1 MANQKQIRNAHARAY
16 IKEVFAAR
24 LEDAGFICPDEHML
38 CWYRIVNEDIIQ
50 AVFFF
55 SHWPNLPLNLQIGYG
70 VHPSFVLPLY
80 YTDVCVK
87 NLPWDER
94 LFEMHIWEGEKNV
107 FAPFSD
113 EILVYAPQAAGYGI
127 DTLNSI
133 IFPKLNSIQ
142 TLEECYRENRKMYR
156 GTKFGMSLTMIDE
169 AIYLN
174 DVHAL
179 ENCKRAVEKMIP
191 FYKAE
196 AEQNPNQKEYR
207 DSLDRLQIQRAALW
221 ENKREEF
228 LESIAKRSNKN
239 LAAMK
244 KKYRFSN

>member
-1 MANQKQIRNAHARAY
+1 
-16 IKEVFAAR
+16 
-24 LEDAGFICPDEHML
+24 
-38 CWYRIVNEDIIQ
+38 
-50 AVFFF
+50 
-55 SHWPNLPLNLQIGYG
+55 
-70 VHPSFVLPLY
+70 
-80 YTDVCVK
+80 
-87 NLPWDER
+87 
-94 LFEMHIWEGEKNV
+94 
-107 FAPFSD
+107 
-113 EILVYAPQAAGYGI
+113 
-127 DTLNSI
+127 
-133 IFPKLNSIQ
+133 
-142 TLEECYRENRKMYR
+142 MYR